1 MEASQFKSLFLPCH
15 SKLYAVAWRLT
26 GNSQSAEDLVQ
37 ETFLRLWTKRDQ
49 LDGVENAEAYSI
61 TILRRLFY
69 DVQRSGHIVESD
81 AEIGK
86 MTLKS
91 SQDLNREIESADEM
105 ERIRKL
111 ILQLPD
117 PQGKVM
123 LMRDIE
129 DRPYEEISKAT
140 GLTEVNVRSVLSR
153 ARKRIREQIK
163 EMKR

>member
-15 SKLYAVAWRLT
+15 SKLYTVAWRLT

-37 ETFLRLWTKRDQ
+37 ETFLRLWTKRNQ

-91 SQDLNREIESADEM
+91 SQDLNREIESADEV